1 MTKRTLKEAWH
12 ARKID
17 MIQERPDSDFGVNF
31 STIQF
36 YTIKHNSKLNYW
48 IEPKLYQKIPEL
60 CFYVGVKFQVN
71 RSSGK
76 TCNIGQNRLYE
87 FCYLLFLTCGL
98 PIWQGSFSYKD
109 VKAFFGN
116 LLVLQWSL
124 MGYNIIFK
132 YDKNS
137 LMFQNPFSYKDSLI
151 ILATQGKKGW
161 WYLMTY

>member
-1 MTKRTLKEAWH
+1 M
-12 ARKID
+12 
-17 MIQERPDSDFGVNF
+17 
-31 STIQF
+31 
-36 YTIKHNSKLNYW
+36 
-48 IEPKLYQKIPEL
+48 
-60 CFYVGVKFQVN
+60 N

-137 LMFQNPFSYKDSLI
+137 LMFQNHFSYKDSLI

-161 WYLMTY
+161 